1 MKPSTRFLLLPLL
14 LTSLGVSKVLP
25 QESAPLAWRLSQK
38 TDAARAVTYAQ
49 FTLTGKFLK
58 APQHAG
64 DISNRPAMVVD
75 CNPGKESHKG
85 KFESASL
92 LIGANLKIIYVE
104 PEEIH
109 GTSYFPKVLVH
120 YRVNDAKEEEGRWS
134 PGSDKTSVAV
144 PKDAFKKILRAQT
157 LNLTATDDSGAEI
170 LMKFDIPDSKAVEEG
185 CNVDDKQ

>member
-1 MKPSTRFLLLPLL
+1 MKSCALFLLVPLL
-14 LTSLGVSKVLP
+14 LTSLGVPKVVP
-25 QESAPLAWRLSQK
+25 QESGPHVWRQSQK
-38 TDAARAVTYAQ
+38 TEAARGVTYAQ

-58 APQHAG
+58 APQHG
-64 DISNRPAMVVD
+64 DISNRPALVVE

-85 KFESASL
+85 KFESANL

-120 YRVNDAKEEEGRWS
+120 YRVNDTKEEEDKWS
-134 PGSDKTSVAV
+134 PGSDKTSAAV

-157 LNLTATDDSGAEI
+157 VDLTMTDDSGAEI
-170 LMKFDIPDSKAVEEG
+170 VMKFDLPDSKGVEEA
-185 CNVDDKQ
+185 CNVDDK